1 MLTALYFGFDFSEA
15 SETLE
20 YDDEQEGI
28 NDEIVIKFSHVVAE
42 NTPKARAARKFAS
55 LVETRSNGEIK
66 VEIYANGSLYNDQNE
81 YAALKEGHIEMI
93 APATSKMTAHDP
105 GWQVLDLPYAFSTYD
120 DVKKAYEGELGDR
133 LFDHLDSDIRGMT
146 YWYNGFKQIT
156 NDKRPLLLPED
167 FKRTHF
173 RIMPSPMIQTQFK
186 ALGASTSEIPF
197 NKTYSNLEVGF
208 IDGQENT
215 ASNIFSKKLYEEQ
228 KYMTISNHGYLG
240 YVVLMNND
248 FWEGLS
254 KEHQM
259 IITNALDETTAWVW
273 RHAIEMNDS
282 HLRQMK
288 RMDFMEIHYLSN
300 EQKERWKKKFKS
312 IYQNTDISQSLME
325 ELKRIQE
332 K

>member
-1 MLTALYFGFDFSEA
+1 M
-15 SETLE
+15 
-20 YDDEQEGI
+20 
-28 NDEIVIKFSHVVAE
+28 
-42 NTPKARAARKFAS
+42 
-55 LVETRSNGEIK
+55 
-66 VEIYANGSLYNDQNE
+66 EIYANGSLYNDQNE